1 MSLGINNFDV
11 AVVTIGGDMQS
22 SILVC
27 LQCKEI
33 GIKTVI
39 AKAQS
44 DVHARVLRKIGVD
57 KVVFPE
63 RDMGMRLARN
73 LVSSSIL
80 EYIELSPDHSLV
92 EITVPEK
99 WEDTSIQD
107 LNVRAKYGVNIMAVK
122 RKGTINVSPRAE
134 DTLEKGDTIVVI
146 GSNEDI
152 GKIEARAKRHKVV
165 KCLL

>member
-1 MSLGINNFDV
+1 
-11 AVVTIGGDMQS
+11 MQS

-107 LNVRAKYGVNIMAVK
+107 LMFVLSMV
-122 RKGTINVSPRAE
+122 
-134 DTLEKGDTIVVI
+134 
-146 GSNEDI
+146 
-152 GKIEARAKRHKVV
+152 
-165 KCLL
+165 